1 MVYVQRGFLD
11 EGKEVLRESEVVF
24 CGSPYTICTICTDFS
39 CTLVK

>member
-24 CGSPYTICTICTDFS
+24 CQFTQIGGGDVNLFS
-39 CTLVK
+39 INK